1 MAVHEQGPPPTKPTK
16 ATRTLRVNTVPAAL
30 HSRLV
35 HCLDD
40 PAERPCKHVNSN
52 DIFES
57 AADPL
62 EAAPARLDEP
72 WM

>member
-35 HCLDD
+35 HSTI
-40 PAERPCKHVNSN
+40 RPSGRANDVNSN

-62 EAAPARLDEP
+62 GAAPARLDEP